1 MRKRSDDL
9 NREKIVQSRLARRLD
24 LEQRP
29 SLVEREDRRTKS
41 IWLWYG
47 CKIDLL
53 LCVVVGV
60 EEENEVN
67 KP

>member
-29 SLVEREDRRTKS
+29 SLVETEDRRTKS